1 MYINFY
7 QHIHFQYNF
16 SEFDDLHSSSH
27 SFLMYITDLISVI
40 LLVFM
45 AILYTTTDALIFFII
60 IQGFTIQYVLPAVIQ
75 LFDIY
80 TAKLDI

>member
-1 MYINFY
+1 MEATKCKLAFFEIFRRIFLYINFY

-16 SEFDDLHSSSH
+16 FDFDVLHSSSH

-45 AILYTTTDALIFFII
+45 AILYTTRDAPI
-60 IQGFTIQYVLPAVIQ
+60 
-75 LFDIY
+75 
-80 TAKLDI
+80 